1 MKTFF
6 KFVLVMVALT
16 VVFLL
21 WLFRREVDG
30 VPILSYHQVNE
41 IDHNEFTLSPDEFD
55 AQMKYLVDNGY
66 TFVQPDELLDAWEN
80 QTPLPSKPV
89 VITFGGGKLDMYKNV
104 FPILQKYNAKVTLFV
119 ITDYLNLYPN
129 YITWTQAREM
139 QESGLVDIESN
150 TLNHNNLADM
160 LSNQDIRS
168 QLYNSKQAVEWY
180 MKKPANYVSYPG
192 GQYTREVEQI
202 TRDSGYRG
210 AFTVDYGLAHKGHYV
225 LPTIP
230 ISGGNS
236 HTFLRFKARLHGAP
250 LIAPLNRLKNSM
262 YRDGNGALAQ
272 YIWIP

>member
-1 MKTFF
+1 MI
-6 KFVLVMVALT
+6 
-16 VVFLL
+16 VFMAIFLI
-21 WLFRREVDG
+21 WLFQRDADG

-41 IDHNEFTLSPDEFD
+41 IDKNEFTLTPEEFD

-66 TFVQPDELLDAWEN
+66 TFMLPDELLDAWEN

-89 VITFGGGKLDMYKNV
+89 VVTFGGGKLDMYKTV

-119 ITDYLNLYPN
+119 ITDFLNLYPN

-139 QESGLVDIESN
+139 QDSGLVDIESN

-168 QLYNSKQAVEWY
+168 QLFNSKQAVEWY
-180 MKKPANYVSYPG
+180 MKKPAPYVSYPG

-202 TRDSGYRG
+202 TRDSGYRA
-210 AFTVDYGLAHKGHYV
+210 AFTIDYGLAHKGHYV

-230 ISGGNS
+230 IAGNNA

-272 YIWIP
+272 YIWTP